1 MSAFDP
7 KRTQR
12 PYFSMLIWTRYDRS
26 AWAPGATM
34 RRRSKAGDDEGLNA
48 AFALLLDFVPRTQ

>member
-12 PYFSMLIWTRYDRS
+12 PYFSMLIWTDTI
-26 AWAPGATM
+26 ALPGVCTENLV
-34 RRRSKAGDDEGLNA
+34 RID
-48 AFALLLDFVPRTQ
+48 